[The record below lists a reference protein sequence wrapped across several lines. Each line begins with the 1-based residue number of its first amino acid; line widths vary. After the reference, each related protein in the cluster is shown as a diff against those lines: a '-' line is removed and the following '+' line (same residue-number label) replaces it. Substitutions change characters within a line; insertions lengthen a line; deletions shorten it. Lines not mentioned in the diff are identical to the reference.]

1 MAGDEVVQLYVQYA
15 KSAVERPIKELK
27 GFERVNLNAGER
39 KTVQIPL
46 KAESLAWWNEKQKA
60 WELEPGPINIL
71 IGSSSANTRLRAQA
85 TVGK

>member
-1 MAGDEVVQLYVQYA
+1 MRNPRIV
-15 KSAVERPIKELK
+15 RPMKELK
-27 GFERVNLNAGER
+27 GFERVNLKAGEK

-46 KAESLAWWNEKQKA
+46 KAETLAWWNEKQKA

-71 IGSSSANTRLRAQA
+71 IGSSSADIRLRAQA